1 MKVTASAPGKINLF
15 FTVGEKL
22 EDGYHEVV
30 SVYQALNLRE
40 TVTVERAD
48 GFSLEVSGITAGVP
62 TDQSNLAA
70 KAVAYID
77 SSPVAISIH
86 KQVPVAG
93 GMGGGSADAA
103 AALVAASK
111 LFDTPFEL
119 EATVSLGA
127 DVPFAVQ
134 GGTAIGVGRGEILT
148 ALDAPTTLHWVL
160 VPASVGLSTP
170 EVYRTLDEI
179 RPVPVSRDPEPL
191 IAALRNGNPI
201 EIAKHLHNDLQQA
214 ALHLLPA
221 LQETIDALEAAGA
234 LKAMVS
240 GSGPT
245 VLALAANLADA
256 ERIAKACN
264 GIATTG
270 PAAGAHA

>member
-93 GMGGGSADAA
+93 GMGGGSAD
-103 AALVAASK
+103 
-111 LFDTPFEL
+111 
-119 EATVSLGA
+119 
-127 DVPFAVQ
+127 
-134 GGTAIGVGRGEILT
+134 
-148 ALDAPTTLHWVL
+148 VL
-160 VPASVGLSTP
+160 QP
-170 EVYRTLDEI
+170 
-179 RPVPVSRDPEPL
+179 
-191 IAALRNGNPI
+191 
-201 EIAKHLHNDLQQA
+201 
-214 ALHLLPA
+214 
-221 LQETIDALEAAGA
+221 
-234 LKAMVS
+234 
-240 GSGPT
+240 
-245 VLALAANLADA
+245 
-256 ERIAKACN
+256 
-264 GIATTG
+264 
-270 PAAGAHA
+270 